1 MVHSGKRETR
11 LRATKI
17 EFRLRM
23 AIMVAIITIGYCAPW
38 IEPWGI
44 GSRVSLL
51 GWLAHGLARTGLVR
65 FAVAVPLVIV
75 LAALV
80 AAVGAVLR
88 VWGTAYLGPFTVNN
102 LHMKAG
108 AVLADGPYR
117 FVRNPLYLGSWCMF
131 AAMAFLMPVS
141 GALFA
146 MVLLTAFLLRLILAE
161 EAFLTSQR
169 GEPYLSYMRTVP
181 RLFPRLRNGP
191 ASTYPKDGGLGSS
204 GRKPQWLHAILA
216 ELCPIGVF
224 LTLALLSWSYD
235 NSLMIRGVLVSFG
248 VSLVARA
255 LLVGRGKELSSPE

>member
-1 MVHSGKRETR
+1 MG
-11 LRATKI
+11 ATKI

-23 AIMVAIITIGYCAPW
+23 AIMVAIITVGYWAPW

-51 GWLAHGLARTGLVR
+51 GWLAHGLSSLGLVS
-65 FAVAVPLVIV
+65 FTIAAPLVIV
-75 LAALV
+75 LAALF
-80 AAVGAVLR
+80 AAVGAVVR

-102 LHMKAG
+102 LRLKAG

-131 AAMAFLMPVS
+131 AAMSFLMPVS

-146 MVLLTAFLLRLILAE
+146 MALLTAFLLRLILAE
-161 EAFLTSQR
+161 EAFLTSQL
-169 GEPYLSYMRTVP
+169 GETYLSYMHTVP
-181 RLFPRLRNGP
+181 RLLPRLRNSPAPTGP
-191 ASTYPKDGGLGSS
+191 KTGNVGSS
-204 GRKPQWLHAILA
+204 GHKPQWTRAAKPQWLRAILA

-224 LTLALLSWSYD
+224 LTLTFFSWSYD
-235 NSLMIRGVLVSFG
+235 NWLMIRGVLISFG

-255 LLVGRGKELSSPE
+255 LLVGRGPELSAPE